1 MFVAVIG
8 GNLQGVEAT
17 YLSQKAG
24 WEVVVV
30 DNNPEAPAS
39 GFCDSFVELDI
50 RLEEDLERV
59 IGDVDLVIPALEDNE
74 ALTVID
80 RWAEAKGVPC
90 AFDARAY
97 SISSSKT
104 KSNRLFSRI
113 GVPIPEVWPDC
124 ELPVIVKPN
133 SGSGSAEVEVL
144 HDRAAL
150 DRRLRKMEPS
160 EDWIV
165 QRFLDGPL
173 YSLEVIGS
181 PERYTT
187 LQVTDLAVDASYDCK
202 RVTAPTE
209 LSEEVVA
216 EFERSTVAIAEAM
229 GLRGLMDLEMVLHN
243 GTLRALEVDAR
254 LPSQTPT
261 AVYWSTGTNMV
272 ELLGELFAQGAVRSD
287 AGGKPQRGVV
297 YEHIRVDPPLMK
309 VAGEHVMT
317 RAGPL
322 HIYRDFFG
330 ADEAITN
337 YAPGRGEW
345 VATLIVSG
353 VDRRDAWAKRCRVV
367 TRIQEHF
374 RLQTCLDTPTEGLE
388 GRSSSDQTTD

>member
-30 DNNPEAPAS
+30 DKNPEAPAS
-39 GFCDSFVELDI
+39 GFCDSFVALDV
-50 RLEEDLERV
+50 RLEKDLERAV
-59 IGDVDLVIPALEDNE
+59 GSVDLVIPALEDDE
-74 ALTVID
+74 ALAAID
-80 RWAEAKGVPC
+80 RWAGKRGIPC

-97 SISSSKT
+97 SISSSKL
-104 KSNRLFSRI
+104 KSNRLFSEI
-113 GVPIPEVWPDC
+113 GVPIPEVWPGC
-124 ELPVIVKPN
+124 GLPVIVKPN
-133 SGSGSAEVEVL
+133 SGSGSAGVEVL

-150 DRRLRKMEPS
+150 DRRLS
-160 EDWIV
+160 EAESSEAWVI

-173 YSLEVIGS
+173 YSLEVIGT
-181 PERYTT
+181 PERYTA

-209 LSEEVVA
+209 LDEEVVA
-216 EFERSTVAIAEAM
+216 AFERSSVAIAEAM
-229 GLRGLMDLEMVLHN
+229 GLRGLMDLEMVLHD

-261 AVYWSTGTNMV
+261 AGYWSTGTNMV
-272 ELLGELFAQGAVRSD
+272 ELLGELFTQGSVKPD
-287 AGGKPQRGVV
+287 ADGKPQRGVV
-297 YEHIRVDPPLMK
+297 YEHIRVDPPLMQ

-317 RAGPL
+317 QAGPL
-322 HIYRDFFG
+322 HIRRDFFG

-337 YAPGRGEW
+337 YSPERREW

-353 VDRRDAWAKRCRVV
+353 VDRRDAWVRRCRVV
-367 TRIQEHF
+367 SRIREHF
-374 RLQTCLDTPTEGLE
+374 RLQAGLDAPTGGLE
-388 GRSSSDQTTD
+388 ERSAGDQTAD